1 MTATTKSAA
10 QARQAQAGEKRPQT
24 GHEYLELIAADG
36 REVWLDGERIDD
48 VTTHPAFRNSCR
60 MVARLYDA
68 MHDDANAAVLRAPL
82 HEGGGWTHPAFQAPR
97 TLEEHLQQKEAY
109 AAWARIGYGWLGR
122 SPDFIGAAFAPSF
135 EIEAE
140 YFGEYADN
148 ARNFARELRET
159 VGYIGHA
166 IVNPPI
172 DRSSPETAKD
182 IMIRVEKEDDK
193 GIYVSG
199 AKVVATGMAIAQQ
212 VLIAHHFIP
221 VTDKK
226 YAPVFVIDV
235 NTPGVKLY
243 CRRSYEGD
251 AAKTMTPF
259 DAPLSSRLDE
269 NDFILV
275 LDNAFVPW
283 ERVMMYSPEK
293 ANTFMAVPGQAS
305 RGLLQA
311 GVRLGVKLDFLCGA
325 FMRAVE
331 VGGTKDFR
339 GVQAAVGEAIAYRHN
354 IWAIMEA
361 MTRDSH
367 VWRDKYLMPHIVHG
381 HAYRVVAADM
391 YSKIRQSVL
400 RHVASGLI
408 YLPSSSRDYLNA
420 DVKPMLDQYAR
431 GSNGISSEDRTKIL
445 KLCWDAFGSEFA
457 SRHELY
463 ETNYSGSQEQIRVD
477 QYVRS
482 FQNGT
487 AEKMLGIF
495 DACMSEY
502 DINGWTAPD
511 LINPG
516 D

>member
-1 MTATTKSAA
+1 MTATVAASARPA
-10 QARQAQAGEKRPQT
+10 TTAEKRPQT
-24 GHEYLELIAADG
+24 GAEFLESIANDG
-36 REVWLDGERIDD
+36 REVWLDGERVHD

-68 MHDDANAAVLRAPL
+68 LHDEANAKIMRAPL
-82 HEGGGWTHPAFQAPR
+82 RDGTGWTHSAFMAPR
-97 TLEEHLQQKEAY
+97 NLEESLQQKEAY
-109 AAWARIGYGWLGR
+109 ALWARVGYGWLGR
-122 SPDFIGAAFAPSF
+122 SPDFIGAAFVPSF
-135 EIEAE
+135 EVEAD

-148 ARNFARELRET
+148 ARSVAKKIREQ
-159 VGYIGHA
+159 VSFIGHA

-172 DRSSPETAKD
+172 DRSTPESAKD
-182 IMIRVEKEDDK
+182 IMIRVEEETDE
-193 GIYVSG
+193 GIIVSG
-199 AKVVATGMAIAQQ
+199 AKVVATGTVMAQQ
-212 VLIAHHFIP
+212 ILIAHHFIP

-226 YAPVFVIDV
+226 YAPVFVLDV
-235 NTPGVKLY
+235 NRPGVKLY
-243 CRRSYEGD
+243 CRRSYEAD
-251 AAKTMTPF
+251 AAKTATPF

-269 NDFILV
+269 NDSILV
-275 LDNAFVPW
+275 LDRVLVPW
-283 ERVMMYSPEK
+283 EQVLMYDAKK

-311 GVRLGVKLDFLCGA
+311 GVRLAVKLDFLCGA
-325 FMRAVE
+325 FMKAIE

-339 GVQAAVGEAIAYRHN
+339 GVQAAVGEAIAYRHT

-361 MTRDSH
+361 MARDSH
-367 VWRDKYLMPHIVHG
+367 DWQGQYQMPNMVHG
-381 HAYRVVAADM
+381 HAYRVTAADM

-408 YLPSSSRDYLNA
+408 YLPSSAKDYLNPE
-420 DVKPMLDQYAR
+420 VKPLLDQYAR
-431 GSNGISSEDRTKIL
+431 GSNGIDSENRSKIL

-463 ETNYSGSQEQIRVD
+463 ETNYAGSQEQVRVD

-487 AEKMLGIF
+487 AEQMLGLV
-495 DACMSEY
+495 DKCMAEY
-502 DINGWTAPD
+502 DLNGWTVPD

-516 D
+516 A